1 MMDSFRLCLVLGPL
15 AIYLLLLGAINLSRR
30 PFLVTGARDLA
41 ALGVAVA
48 GMVVVG
54 PVELL
59 LPEDAIHVYQS
70 YVWLL
75 LVVMYSLCLSLMVLL
90 ARPRLTIYNM
100 SLDEIRPVLAE
111 AVAGLDADALW
122 AGNSLALPN
131 LKVELHVETSPV
143 MRNVSLV
150 ANGDEQSYAGW
161 RQLELSLAAR
171 LGPVKAAPNPVGL
184 VLALAALFM
193 FVALGWQL
201 VAHPKAVAQGFREML
216 RL

>member
-1 MMDSFRLCLVLGPL
+1 MDSFRLCLVLGPL

-59 LPEDAIHVYQS
+59 LPDDAIHVYES

-75 LVVMYSLCLSLMVLL
+75 LVVMYSLCLSLIVLL

-100 SLDEIRPVLAE
+100 SADELRPALAE
-111 AVAGLDADALW
+111 AVSGLDADARW
-122 AGNSLALPN
+122 AGNSLALPH

-150 ANGDEQSYAGW
+150 ASGDEQSYTGW

-171 LGPVKAAPNPVGL
+171 LRSMKAPPNPVGL
-184 VLALAALFM
+184 VLALTALLM

-201 VAHPKAVAQGFREML
+201 VAHPQAVAQGFREML